1 MTDDA
6 FVPPPADGRV
16 FRHPVAA
23 GLADV
28 APSGRARL
36 DAIARWLQDA
46 ALADVVD
53 SGLDGGGVWVLRR
66 LRLRVARFPRF
77 GEALEVATF
86 CSGTGALVAERRSTV
101 RAWWRGRGAA
111 VEALALW
118 VHLDPDGAHPRPL
131 PDGFEAVY
139 GATAAGR
146 RVRARLRHPAAPPD
160 GAPGRPWRFRAADLD
175 LAGHVNNAVYWQVRR
190 GGARRRPSRTRR
202 PTPRSST
209 ARRAGPAT
217 PPSPPRT
224 GCAGSARTAATCSPP
239 CACGPG
245 TSSRPMPDPLTAG
258 CLCGAVRFEVTEPP
272 SVAYYC
278 HCTRC
283 QRRTGTRRRAGR
295 AGAARRRPGAVGRG
309 PDPPLRPDEGLPKAF
324 CGDCGS
330 ALWAE
335 SPRRR
340 RDRGGAARR
349 VRRGPGHPPELP
361 PVHGLR
367 RAVGA
372 DPGRRAA
379 AASGAHARVSAAVV
393 HSGLAR
399 PADGGGRARR
409 GARAGPGALRGVP
422 LRRGG

>member
-77 GEALEVATF
+77 GEPLEVATF

-101 RAWWRGRGAA
+101 RVADDGAGAPGDASVA

-160 GAPGRPWRFRAADLD
+160 GGPGRPWRFRAADLD
-175 LAGHVNNAVYWQVRR
+175 LAGHVNNAVYWQVLEEELVPAEPAAADAEIEYRAA
-190 GGARRRPSRTRR
+190 GGAGD
-202 PTPRSST
+202 
-209 ARRAGPAT
+209 A
-217 PPSPPRT
+217 
-224 GCAGSARTAATCSPP
+224 
-239 CACGPG
+239 
-245 TSSRPMPDPLTAG
+245 
-258 CLCGAVRFEVTEPP
+258 
-272 SVAYYC
+272 SVA
-278 HCTRC
+278 
-283 QRRTGTRRRAGR
+283 AGDGMR
-295 AGAARRRPGAVGRG
+295 WI
-309 PDPPLRPDEGLPKAF
+309 
-324 CGDCGS
+324 S
-330 ALWAE
+330 
-335 SPRRR
+335 
-340 RDRGGAARR
+340 
-349 VRRGPGHPPELP
+349 
-361 PVHGLR
+361 
-367 RAVGA
+367 
-372 DPGRRAA
+372 
-379 AASGAHARVSAAVV
+379 
-393 HSGLAR
+393 
-399 PADGGGRARR
+399 ADGGDLLATVC
-409 GARAGPGALRGVP
+409 LRP
-422 LRRGG
+422 TI